1 MPRTVHGL
9 IAKQWLARVEYGSQG
24 HASKYILL
32 DPGSRGVLRP
42 PGVVVSF
49 RGVWAAQGLRG
60 TKNR

>member
-1 MPRTVHGL
+1 MSRTVHGL
-9 IAKQWLARVEYGSQG
+9 IAKQCLARVEYGSQG
-24 HASKYILL
+24 HASKYVVL

-49 RGVWAAQGLRG
+49 RVLWAARGLRG